1 MVIDAIREFLVQEPF
16 RPFRVR
22 ASSGKSYVVHNPD
35 MIVLL
40 KSWVFIAAPNSDK
53 FASVPYLHIASVES
67 ATNGHGKNRPK
78 RRPKS

>member
-1 MVIDAIREFLVQEPF
+1 MVIDAIREFLTQQPF

-22 ASSGKSYVVHNPD
+22 ASSGKSYVVRNPD

-40 KSWVFIAAPNSDK
+40 KSWVFIASPNSDR

-67 ATNGHGKNRPK
+67 LSNGHGK
-78 RRPKS
+78 RRTGRKA